1 MSTLKTWWD
10 FNAKY
15 PLVEEWC
22 MYKELLPLLSQ
33 PKTKLINSFHFVSKE
48 PTPLKIDTHEEQPT
62 PFSIC
67 LAFRFN
73 SPLYTLNR
81 LINATFWDLCELWC
95 WLVVPRERDKVKFYS
110 WTLADL
116 WSCVSW
122 HAIIVIKKL
131 HLFWSTTSP
140 TIFTITRYLKLHN
153 AIYSLLRYILLFI
166 TNFGKSCLEIV
177 EQKWFYLIK
186 YYILCRNYN
195 TK

>member
-122 HAIIVIKKL
+122 HAIIVIKNYIYFGPL
-131 HLFWSTTSP
+131 HRLQ
-140 TIFTITRYLKLHN
+140 YLLSL
-153 AIYSLLRYILLFI
+153 AIWNYIMLYIACYDTFCCLLPILEKVVW
-166 TNFGKSCLEIV
+166 KS
-177 EQKWFYLIK
+177 
-186 YYILCRNYN
+186 
-195 TK
+195 